1 LPLCR
6 DLATLLGGRIW
17 LTSEPEVGS
26 TFFVEVPTVYVGEAY
41 RPEDSSALPEPE
53 FHRVPV
59 LYIED
64 EPESA
69 SVFEALL
76 RQTEFQAILAFT
88 VAQAEMWMSRHTP
101 AAIVADVYI
110 ASEPIWDYVQRLR
123 ASSPHIPLIVTSA
136 YADPVT
142 ALHRGANAFL
152 LKPLEAPA
160 LLGELRRLTAQ
171 TGTRRLLLVDD
182 NEVSR
187 YILREILDLPW
198 LQIDE
203 VSNGTDALAAINQAP
218 PDGLI
223 LDLLMPD
230 MSGFDIL
237 KTIRAHQTTVNL
249 PVLIYTSKLLSESE
263 QRQLEGLDAS
273 IVRKEDVSN
282 RLSAQPF
289 LDWARACGLLPDY
302 SVREQQA

>member
-1 LPLCR
+1 
-6 DLATLLGGRIW
+6 
-17 LTSEPEVGS
+17 VGS
-26 TFFVEVPTVYVGEAY
+26 TFFVEVPTAYVGEAFH
-41 RPEDSSALPEPE
+41 PEDSSALPEPE

-59 LYIED
+59 LYLED

-76 RQTEFQAILAFT
+76 RKTEFQPILAFT
-88 VAQAEMWMSRHTP
+88 VAQADMWMSRHTP
-101 AAIVADVYI
+101 AAIVADVYV
-110 ASEPIWDYVQRLR
+110 ATEPIWEYVQCLR

-136 YADPVT
+136 YADPAA

-152 LKPLEAPA
+152 PKPLEAA
-160 LLGELRRLTAQ
+160 SLLGELRRLTAQ

-203 VSNGTDALAAINQAP
+203 VSNGTDALASINQAP

-237 KTIRAHQTTVNL
+237 KTIRAHQKTENL

-263 QRQLEGLDAS
+263 QRQLEALDAR

-289 LDWARACGLLPDY
+289 LDWARASGLLPDY